1 MKNAYKFLDYL
12 KFERGFSDYT
22 IKNYEIDLKDFYDF
36 VLDKKI
42 DIDLIRK
49 YLKKLYE
56 KKYSNR
62 SISRKVS
69 SLKSYFK
76 YLQSEGLIKDN
87 PMSLISNPKVEKT
100 LPNYLNYDDLE
111 KLLNF
116 PDKDNKYGLRDALIL
131 EMLYSTGIRVSEL
144 ANMELKNINFSE
156 RKILILGKGN
166 KERYVYFGTICAD
179 LMDKYLRLDHR
190 NSPYLLI
197 GKRNNK
203 LNEREIRKIVT
214 DTAKKAG
221 IAVKVSPHTLRHTYA
236 THMLNDGADL
246 KSVGDLL
253 GHESLSTTQI
263 YTHVSNERLRQVYLK
278 AHPRAHKN

>member
-22 IKNYEIDLKDFYDF
+22 IKNYEVDLKDFYDF

-166 KERYVYFGTICAD
+166 KERYVYFGTRCAD

-190 NSPYLLI
+190 NSSYLLI
-197 GKRNNK
+197 GKRSNK